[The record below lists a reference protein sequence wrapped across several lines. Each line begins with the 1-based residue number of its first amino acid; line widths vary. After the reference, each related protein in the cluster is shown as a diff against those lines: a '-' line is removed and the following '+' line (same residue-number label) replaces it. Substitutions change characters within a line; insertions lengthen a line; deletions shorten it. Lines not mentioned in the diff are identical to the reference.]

1 MLDVLSLTIGTALL
15 ASLGIALTP
24 TPNFLP
30 THVASTP
37 NPSIAHSSQARDSR
51 VPDSVKQQY
60 RQEAAQLALR
70 LLIERNSP
78 ASNSVELSS
87 SPPRSSRELSSGIEG
102 RSTSKTM
109 PGIIRLNPDG
119 TQPTIKPFI
128 SPTPI
133 PIAILDRRG
142 RQVTRIQPDKDGY
155 FRVRLEPGVYTIAPE
170 FQPSNFLQLSNGREL
185 QKVTVTEGK
194 FTTADITYTVLAP

>member
-1 MLDVLSLTIGTALL
+1 MLDVLPLTIGTALL

-24 TPNFLP
+24 TPTFLP
-30 THVASTP
+30 TRVASTP
-37 NPSIAHSSQARDSR
+37 NPSIAQSSQARDSR

-60 RQEAAQLALR
+60 REDAAQLALR
-70 LLIERNSP
+70 LLIERKLP
-78 ASNSVELSS
+78 ASKRVELAG
-87 SPPRSSRELSSGIEG
+87 SPPPSSRELSSGIEG

-119 TQPTIKPFI
+119 TQPTIKPLI

-142 RQVTRIQPDKDGY
+142 RQVNRIKSDKDGY
-155 FRVRLEPGVYTIAPE
+155 FRVRLKPGVYTLSPE
-170 FQPSNFLQLSNGREL
+170 IQPSNFLQLSNRREL
-185 QKVTVTEGK
+185 QIVTVTEGK
-194 FTTADITYTVLAP
+194 FTTADIAYTVLAP